1 MCKSFIKL
9 TPEVLFAGTVKG
21 WVLIIPT
28 WLLTSIHENV
38 MQSNLFNMD
47 TKGAME
53 SVDINGMSVLSSLN
67 LERAL
72 FPQGQSKVSI
82 VIRLLYQVGVH
93 SKVSML
99 MGNWSVCMCN
109 QINGDE

>member
-1 MCKSFIKL
+1 MFANVTLNSGTLVTWNFIKPKIAIATLVNYMCKSFIKL

-72 FPQGQSKVSI
+72 FPQ
-82 VIRLLYQVGVH
+82 
-93 SKVSML
+93 
-99 MGNWSVCMCN
+99 
-109 QINGDE
+109 

>member
-1 MCKSFIKL
+1 M
-9 TPEVLFAGTVKG
+9 LFASTVKG

-28 WLLTSIHENV
+28 CLLTSIHENV

-47 TKGAME
+47 TKRAME
-53 SVDINGMSVLSSLN
+53 SVDINGMSELSSLN

-93 SKVSML
+93 SKV
-99 MGNWSVCMCN
+99 
-109 QINGDE
+109 

>member
-53 SVDINGMSVLSSLN
+53 SVDVNGMSVLSSSLN
-67 LERAL
+67 LERAV

-93 SKVSML
+93 CKV
-99 MGNWSVCMCN
+99 
-109 QINGDE
+109 

>member
-21 WVLIIPT
+21 WVLNIPT

-72 FPQGQSKVSI
+72 FPQGQSEVSI

-93 SKVSML
+93 CKV
-99 MGNWSVCMCN
+99 
-109 QINGDE
+109 